1 MRFGAAR
8 FLLRVAMIYC
18 FQKLIPCSSL
28 SVHAAPFVYRR
39 YHVSVNHA
47 RAMLPSGEHNEL
59 QRQLGKARALLVFYL
74 RSVSIR
80 GSWHQRNCCQQ
91 VTHSIKHPIRGYK
104 QNTSYFLIAQRE
116 KTWRVWIFRTATCFQ
131 TGEGAR
137 KQKFSPRLMCF
148 LFFCFLLNVR
158 INERKPYLKCVK
170 TTQ

>member
-8 FLLRVAMIYC
+8 FLLRAAVIYC

-47 RAMLPSGEHNEL
+47 GAMFSSGEHNEL
-59 QRQLGKARALLVFYL
+59 QRQLEKAWAPLVFYL
-74 RSVSIR
+74 RSVFIR

-104 QNTSYFLIAQRE
+104 QNASYFLIAQRE
-116 KTWRVWIFRTATCFQ
+116 NLMRLNIPNGNMFPNRWRSAQTKIQSEANVFSFTCTNKWMKASFQ
-131 TGEGAR
+131 
-137 KQKFSPRLMCF
+137 MCE
-148 LFFCFLLNVR
+148 NNA
-158 INERKPYLKCVK
+158 IKGKKN
-170 TTQ
+170 

>member
-8 FLLRVAMIYC
+8 FLLRVAVIYC

-47 RAMLPSGEHNEL
+47 GAMFSSGEHNEL
-59 QRQLGKARALLVFYL
+59 QRQLEKAWALLVFYL

-104 QNTSYFLIAQRE
+104 QNTSYFLIVQRE
-116 KTWRVWIFRTATCFQ
+116 NLMRLNIPNGNMFQ

-137 KQKFSPRLMCF
+137 KRKFSPRLT
-148 LFFCFLLNVR
+148 CFLLNVQ
-158 INERKPYLKCVK
+158 INEWKPHFKCVK
-170 TTQ
+170 TMQ